1 MIPSEV
7 QTNVWRPH
15 SRQTAFLSLPDTIF
29 EGLYGGAAGGGKS
42 ECLLMMPIARGFYKH
57 PRFKGILFRRTY
69 PELESEIIVRSHH
82 FYTPAGGTYNS
93 EKRRWSF
100 PSGAI
105 IQFGHVEYEQ
115 DVRKYDT
122 AEYNYMGFDELT
134 SFTQYQYIYLV
145 MSRCRSSSRDLPAI
159 CRSGTNPGNVGHGWV
174 RDRFIEPAPA
184 QTILLDKLTGLKRI
198 FIPCLA
204 TDNPHIDPE
213 YINRLGGLP
222 EAERRAK
229 RDGDWW
235 TFSGQVFDDWRDE
248 HFPDEPD
255 NARHVVPEFE
265 IPEWWPRI
273 LAIDWGFS
281 AMTVALW
288 GAISPDDRLYVYRE
302 RIFQKERISSWAT
315 EVGKASA
322 DETLAD
328 VVICQ
333 SAFQDRG
340 EETTIA
346 AEFKKYSGLIPR
358 SSENSRGSRITG
370 KLLLQEFLRWREKP
384 KSKSP
389 RVGYNH
395 DEAQEVLRKLGQR
408 AYEAYREQFLE
419 EVPETNI
426 PKLQVFECCRTLRKT
441 IPLCIYDEKQKED
454 VKEFDGDDPYDC
466 VRYLVK
472 AANDR
477 RFPAHIDGYNKDIAR
492 VLSEFAR
499 TRDYTTFHRT
509 MERVESRKPK
519 SRPISRFH
527 RGRYS

>member
-1 MIPSEV
+1 M
-7 QTNVWRPH
+7 
-15 SRQTAFLSLPDTIF
+15 L
-29 EGLYGGAAGGGKS
+29 
-42 ECLLMMPIARGFYKH
+42 PIARGFYKQ

-82 FYTPAGGTYNS
+82 FYTPAGGSFNS
-93 EKRRWSF
+93 EKRRWTF

-105 IQFGHVEYEQ
+105 MQFGHVEYEQ

-134 SFTQYQYIYLV
+134 SFTQYQYIYLT

-174 RDRFIEPAPA
+174 RDRFIEPSAA
-184 QTILLDKLTGLKRI
+184 NTIILDKLTGLKRI

-204 TDNPHIDPE
+204 TDNPHIDPD

-248 HFPDEPD
+248 HFPDEPE
-255 NARHVVPEFE
+255 NARHVIAPFE
-265 IPEWWPRI
+265 IPQWWPRI

-288 GAISPDDRLYVYRE
+288 GALAPDNRLFVYRE
-302 RIFQKERISSWAT
+302 LTFQREKISTWAT

-322 DETLAD
+322 GEDLAD

-340 EETTIA
+340 SDLTIA
-346 AEFKKYSGLIPR
+346 AEFQKESGLMPR
-358 SSENSRGSRITG
+358 SSENSQGSRVLG
-370 KLLLQEFLRWREKP
+370 KLLVQEFLRWREKP
-384 KSKSP
+384 KRKIPSL
-389 RVGYNH
+389 GYSNE
-395 DEAQEVLRKLGQR
+395 EAQEILRKLGSA
-408 AYEAYREQFLE
+408 AYEAYKQRFQEQEDEKNL
-419 EVPETNI
+419 
-426 PKLQVFECCRTLRKT
+426 PKLQVFSNCTALRKA
-441 IPLCIYDEKQKED
+441 IPLCIYDDKKKED
-454 VKEFDGDDPYDC
+454 VKEFEGDDPYDC
-466 VRYLVK
+466 LRYLVK
-472 AANDR
+472 AANER
-477 RFPAHIDGYNKDIAR
+477 RIPARAEKYHRDIAA
-492 VLSEFAR
+492 VLTEFTR
-499 TRDYTTFHRT
+499 TQDYTALHRR
-509 MERVESRKPK
+509 MERLESRSPKPK
-519 SRPISRFH
+519 PVSFFH
-527 RGRYS
+527 RGRSR